1 VHGRLLS
8 CRVLEAVEKIA
19 LTSGGRRLTFSLTA
33 LMQVALKKDALL
45 VELYDSRTVATQLGI
60 PYRTLMYWVETG
72 LIRPHTYSGRRRTPV
87 KFSDKDVKE
96 IGRLVQ
102 LRRYLRGQ
110 SLRDVLNTLREM
122 GHNPLSQGDFL
133 VLENRKGQRNVIK
146 IMYNNEAIEL
156 LHAQPE
162 RQLRLI
168 PLTGD
173 EVQEAISAGR
183 QEVLF
188 STRESEASRP
198 ALPRPDE
205 REHGG

>member
-1 VHGRLLS
+1 
-8 CRVLEAVEKIA
+8 
-19 LTSGGRRLTFSLTA
+19 
-33 LMQVALKKDALL
+33 M
-45 VELYDSRTVATQLGI
+45 ELYDSHTVAAQLDI

-72 LIRPHTYSGRRRTPV
+72 LIQPHSYSGRRRTPV
-87 KFSDKDVKE
+87 QFSDKDVKE
-96 IGRLVQ
+96 IGRLAQ

-110 SLRDVLNTLREM
+110 SLRDVLNKLREM

-146 IMYNNEAIEL
+146 IMYNNEAIQL
-156 LHAQPE
+156 LHAQSDS
-162 RQLRLI
+162 QLRLI

-188 STRESEASRP
+188 STRDNESSRRP
-198 ALPRPDE
+198 AFNVGEDDT
-205 REHGG
+205 G

>member
-1 VHGRLLS
+1 
-8 CRVLEAVEKIA
+8 
-19 LTSGGRRLTFSLTA
+19 
-33 LMQVALKKDALL
+33 MQVALNKDALL
-45 VELYDSRTVATQLGI
+45 VELYGSHTVAAQLDI

-96 IGRLVQ
+96 VGRLAQ

-110 SLRDVLNTLREM
+110 QLRDVLNTLREM

-146 IMYNNEAIEL
+146 IMLNNEAIQL
-156 LHAQPE
+156 LREKPD

-183 QEVLF
+183 QELLF
-188 STRESEASRP
+188 STRESEV
-198 ALPRPDE
+198 PRPPE
-205 REHGG
+205 SRIGEGEGEQAT

>member
-1 VHGRLLS
+1 
-8 CRVLEAVEKIA
+8 
-19 LTSGGRRLTFSLTA
+19 
-33 LMQVALKKDALL
+33 MQVALNEECMS
-45 VELYDSRTVATQLGI
+45 VELYNSRTVAAQLGI

-87 KFSDKDVKE
+87 FFSDKDVKE
-96 IGRLVQ
+96 IGRLAQ

-110 SLRDVLNTLREM
+110 LLRDVLNRLRAM

-133 VLENRKGQRNVIK
+133 VLENREGRRNVIK
-146 IMYNNEAIEL
+146 IMQNNEAIQL
-156 LHAQPE
+156 LNAQPDTQ
-162 RQLRLI
+162 QLRLI

-188 STRESEASRP
+188 STRDNEP
-198 ALPRPDE
+198 PLPRSMPDGE
-205 REHGG
+205 EGETEQES

>member
-1 VHGRLLS
+1 
-8 CRVLEAVEKIA
+8 
-19 LTSGGRRLTFSLTA
+19 
-33 LMQVALKKDALL
+33 MQVALNKDAFL
-45 VELYDSRTVATQLGI
+45 VELYDSHTVAAQLDI

-72 LIRPHTYSGRRRTPV
+72 LIQPHSYSGRRRTPV
-87 KFSDKDVKE
+87 QFSDKDVKE
-96 IGRLVQ
+96 IGRLAQ

-110 SLRDVLNTLREM
+110 SLRDVLNKLREM

-146 IMYNNEAIEL
+146 IMYNNEAIQL
-156 LHAQPE
+156 LHAQSDS
-162 RQLRLI
+162 QLRLI

-188 STRESEASRP
+188 STRDNESSRRP
-198 ALPRPDE
+198 AFNVGEDDT
-205 REHGG
+205 G

>member
-1 VHGRLLS
+1 
-8 CRVLEAVEKIA
+8 
-19 LTSGGRRLTFSLTA
+19 
-33 LMQVALKKDALL
+33 
-45 VELYDSRTVATQLGI
+45 VELYDSRTVAAHLNI

-96 IGRLVQ
+96 IGRLAQ

-205 REHGG
+205 SEHGG